1 MQSLANWQ
9 LVPLAQAS
17 QASPP
22 QSTPVSLPSFSP
34 SLHWAG
40 GVAHT

>member
-9 LVPLAQAS
+9 LVPLAQAA
-17 QASPP
+17 QVPPP
-22 QSTPVSLPSFSP
+22 QSTAVSLPSFLP